1 MFPLT
6 YLIVICQKISS
17 FAYIN
22 IYTKQII
29 IRQWQ
34 QEISNTTNTSLCK
47 EKKILDLQRIR
58 PFPMQE
64 PNPAEPA
71 NHTL

>member
-22 IYTKQII
+22 ISMKQII
-29 IRQWQ
+29 TRQWQ
-34 QEISNTTNTSLCK
+34 QEINNTTNTSLCK
-47 EKKILDLQRIR
+47 ENIKFAKNKALSY
-58 PFPMQE
+58 
-64 PNPAEPA
+64 AG
-71 NHTL
+71 T

>member
-1 MFPLT
+1 MANKKSVIQ
-6 YLIVICQKISS
+6 LILLY
-17 FAYIN
+17 A
-22 IYTKQII
+22 
-29 IRQWQ
+29 
-34 QEISNTTNTSLCK
+34 
-47 EKKILDLQRIR
+47 KKILNLQRIR